1 VAILFALNIEAAG
14 VLDST
19 SGLAT
24 TRNASFVEHCGGW
37 GAKQVVVAETGVGRA
52 SAARAAVDLLSIH
65 KPAWVV
71 SAGFAG
77 ALNDDLKRGQFLMA
91 SSVCDLHVGELE
103 VGFKIDPIMLQTR
116 KNLKVGRLLT
126 VDSVIRTEAEKREL
140 GRRFRAVA
148 CDMETAAIAA
158 VCRQEKTRFLSVRV
172 ISDAVDDELPPE
184 IEKLMAS
191 KSFAR
196 QLGAAAGAI
205 FKRPSSIKDMW
216 KLREDAVR
224 LSDRLAT
231 FLSGVVEQL
240 V

>member
-1 VAILFALNIEAAG
+1 
-14 VLDST
+14 
-19 SGLAT
+19 
-24 TRNASFVEHCGGW
+24 
-37 GAKQVVVAETGVGRA
+37 
-52 SAARAAVDLLSIH
+52 
-65 KPAWVV
+65 
-71 SAGFAG
+71 
-77 ALNDDLKRGQFLMA
+77 
-91 SSVCDLHVGELE
+91 
-103 VGFKIDPIMLQTR
+103 
-116 KNLKVGRLLT
+116 
-126 VDSVIRTEAEKREL
+126 
-140 GRRFRAVA
+140 
-148 CDMETAAIAA
+148 METAAIAA